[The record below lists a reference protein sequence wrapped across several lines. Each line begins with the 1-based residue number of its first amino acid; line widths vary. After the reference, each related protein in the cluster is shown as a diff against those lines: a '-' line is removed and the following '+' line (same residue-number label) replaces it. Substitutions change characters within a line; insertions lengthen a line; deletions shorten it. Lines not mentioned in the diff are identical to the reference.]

1 MVKQLKDF
9 EGIVLLKQDGTGWK
23 DTLYLYAVDIP
34 SLNIKQCGALIMN
47 KYYVQSILNLQAPL
61 GRMIPVYP
69 VDYRTE
75 QNFKGTE
82 IEKQKL
88 DSLLLLAAKSIGIKL
103 FLNRE
108 IPEVLVL
115 PWNTLED
122 ELKKEKIKSKLLS
135 RESRCFLFFVVQI

>member
-9 EGIVLLKQDGTGWK
+9 EGIVLLKQDGTGWE
-23 DTLYLYAVDIP
+23 DTLYLYAADIP
-34 SLNIKQCGALIMN
+34 FFNIKQCGALIMS

-61 GRMIPVYP
+61 DRMIPVYP
-69 VDYRTE
+69 IDYQTE

-88 DSLLLLAAKSIGIKL
+88 DNLLLIAAKSIGIKL

-115 PWNTLED
+115 PWNTLEA
-122 ELKKEKIKSKLLS
+122 ELNKQKI
-135 RESRCFLFFVVQI
+135 ES

>member
-1 MVKQLKDF
+1 MKDF
-9 EGIVLLKQDGTGWK
+9 EGIVLLKQDGTGWE

-34 SLNIKQCGALIMN
+34 YLNIKQCGALIMS

-61 GRMIPVYP
+61 DRMVPVYP
-69 VDYRTE
+69 IDYRTE

-82 IEKQKL
+82 IERQKL
-88 DSLLLLAAKSIGIKL
+88 YSLLLLAAKAIGVKL

-115 PWNTLED
+115 PWETLE
-122 ELKKEKIKSKLLS
+122 SKFN
-135 RESRCFLFFVVQI
+135 C

>member
-1 MVKQLKDF
+1 MIKQLKDF

-34 SLNIKQCGALIMN
+34 YLNIKQCGALIMS
-47 KYYVQSILNLQAPL
+47 KYYVQSIFNLQAPL
-61 GRMIPVYP
+61 DRMVPVYP
-69 VDYRTE
+69 IDYRIE

-82 IEKQKL
+82 IERQKL
-88 DSLLLLAAKSIGIKL
+88 YNLLLLAAKAIGVKL

-115 PWNTLED
+115 PWETLES
-122 ELKKEKIKSKLLS
+122 EFN
-135 RESRCFLFFVVQI
+135 C

>member
-1 MVKQLKDF
+1 MIKQLKDF

-34 SLNIKQCGALIMN
+34 YLNIKQCGALIMS

-61 GRMIPVYP
+61 DRMVPVYP
-69 VDYRTE
+69 IDYRTE

-82 IEKQKL
+82 IERQKL
-88 DSLLLLAAKSIGIKL
+88 YSLLLLAAKAIGIKL

-108 IPEVLVL
+108 IPEALVL
-115 PWNTLED
+115 PWETLE
-122 ELKKEKIKSKLLS
+122 SKFN
-135 RESRCFLFFVVQI
+135 C

>member
-9 EGIVLLKQDGTGWK
+9 EGIVLLKQDGTGWE

-34 SLNIKQCGALIMN
+34 YLNIKQCGALIMS

-61 GRMIPVYP
+61 DRMVPVYP
-69 VDYRTE
+69 IDYRTE

-82 IEKQKL
+82 IKRQKL
-88 DSLLLLAAKSIGIKL
+88 YSLLLLAAKAIGVKL

-115 PWNTLED
+115 PWKTLES
-122 ELKKEKIKSKLLS
+122 EFN
-135 RESRCFLFFVVQI
+135 C

>member
-9 EGIVLLKQDGTGWK
+9 EGIVLLKQDGTGWE

-34 SLNIKQCGALIMN
+34 SLNIKRCGALIMS

-61 GRMIPVYP
+61 DRMIPVYP
-69 VDYRTE
+69 IDYR
-75 QNFKGTE
+75 TE

-88 DSLLLLAAKSIGIKL
+88 DDLLLLVAKAIGIKL

-108 IPEVLVL
+108 ILEVLVL
-115 PWNTLED
+115 PWETLES
-122 ELKKEKIKSKLLS
+122 EFN
-135 RESRCFLFFVVQI
+135 C

>member
-1 MVKQLKDF
+1 MDLIIIFIEVVKQLKNF
-9 EGIVLLKQDGTGWK
+9 EGIVLLKQDGTGWE
-23 DTLYLYAVDIP
+23 DTLYLYAADIP
-34 SLNIKQCGALIMN
+34 SLNIKQCGALIMS

-61 GRMIPVYP
+61 DRMVPVYP
-69 VDYRTE
+69 IDYRTE

-88 DSLLLLAAKSIGIKL
+88 YNLLLLVAKAIGVKL

-115 PWNTLED
+115 PWETLES
-122 ELKKEKIKSKLLS
+122 EFN
-135 RESRCFLFFVVQI
+135 C

>member
-34 SLNIKQCGALIMN
+34 SLNIKQCGALIMMS

-61 GRMIPVYP
+61 DRMIPVYP
-69 VDYRTE
+69 IDYRTE

-88 DSLLLLAAKSIGIKL
+88 DDLLLLVAKAIGVKL

-115 PWNTLED
+115 PWETLES
-122 ELKKEKIKSKLLS
+122 EFN
-135 RESRCFLFFVVQI
+135 C

>member
-9 EGIVLLKQDGTGWK
+9 EGIVLLKQDGTGWE

-34 SLNIKQCGALIMN
+34 YLNIKQCGALIMS

-61 GRMIPVYP
+61 DRMIPVYP
-69 VDYRTE
+69 IDYRTE

-88 DSLLLLAAKSIGIKL
+88 DNSLLIAAKSIGIKL
-103 FLNRE
+103 FLNHE
-108 IPEVLVL
+108 IPKVLVL
-115 PWNTLED
+115 PWNTLEA
-122 ELKKEKIKSKLLS
+122 ELKKQKI
-135 RESRCFLFFVVQI
+135 ES

>member
-1 MVKQLKDF
+1 MIKQLKDF
-9 EGIVLLKQDGTGWK
+9 EGIVLLKQDGTGWE

-34 SLNIKQCGALIMN
+34 YLNIKQCGALIMS

-61 GRMIPVYP
+61 DRMVPVYP
-69 VDYRTE
+69 IDYRTE

-82 IEKQKL
+82 IKRQKL
-88 DSLLLLAAKSIGIKL
+88 YSLLLLAAKAIGVKL

-115 PWNTLED
+115 PWETLES
-122 ELKKEKIKSKLLS
+122 EFN
-135 RESRCFLFFVVQI
+135 C

>member
-34 SLNIKQCGALIMN
+34 SLNIKQCGALIMMS

-61 GRMIPVYP
+61 DRMIPVYP
-69 VDYRTE
+69 IDYRTE

-88 DSLLLLAAKSIGIKL
+88 DDLLLLVAKAIGIKL

-115 PWNTLED
+115 PWETLE
-122 ELKKEKIKSKLLS
+122 SKFN
-135 RESRCFLFFVVQI
+135 C

>member
-9 EGIVLLKQDGTGWK
+9 EGIVLLKQDGKGWE
-23 DTLYLYAVDIP
+23 DTVYLYGIDIP
-34 SLNIKQCGALIMN
+34 NLNIKQCGVLIMN

-61 GRMIPVYP
+61 DRMIPVYP

-75 QNFKGTE
+75 QFFKGTE
-82 IEKQKL
+82 LEKQKL
-88 DSLLLLAAKSIGIKL
+88 DNILFLTAKAIGIKL

-115 PWNTLED
+115 PWKVLET
-122 ELKKEKIKSKLLS
+122 EFVKSKI
-135 RESRCFLFFVVQI
+135 ES

>member
-9 EGIVLLKQDGTGWK
+9 EGIVLLKQDGTGWE

-34 SLNIKQCGALIMN
+34 YLNIKQCGALIIS

-61 GRMIPVYP
+61 DRMVPVYP
-69 VDYRTE
+69 IDYRTE

-82 IEKQKL
+82 IKRQKL
-88 DSLLLLAAKSIGIKL
+88 YSLLLLAAKAIGVKL

-115 PWNTLED
+115 PWETLE
-122 ELKKEKIKSKLLS
+122 SKFN
-135 RESRCFLFFVVQI
+135 C

>member
-23 DTLYLYAVDIP
+23 DTLYLYVVDIP
-34 SLNIKQCGALIMN
+34 YLNIKQCGALIMS

-61 GRMIPVYP
+61 DRMVPVYP
-69 VDYRTE
+69 IDYRTE

-88 DSLLLLAAKSIGIKL
+88 YNLLLLAAKSIGIKL

-115 PWNTLED
+115 PWNTLEA
-122 ELKKEKIKSKLLS
+122 ELKKQKI
-135 RESRCFLFFVVQI
+135 ES

>member
-1 MVKQLKDF
+1 MIKQLKDF
-9 EGIVLLKQDGTGWK
+9 EGIVLLKQDGTGWE

-34 SLNIKQCGALIMN
+34 SLNIKQCGALIMS

-61 GRMIPVYP
+61 DRMIPVYP
-69 VDYRTE
+69 IDYRTE

-88 DSLLLLAAKSIGIKL
+88 DDLLFLVAKAIGIKL

-115 PWNTLED
+115 PWETLES
-122 ELKKEKIKSKLLS
+122 EFRSYG
-135 RESRCFLFFVVQI
+135 

>member
-1 MVKQLKDF
+1 VVKQLKDF
-9 EGIVLLKQDGTGWK
+9 EGIVLLKQDATGWE

-34 SLNIKQCGALIMN
+34 SLNIKQCGALIMS

-61 GRMIPVYP
+61 DRMIPVYP
-69 VDYRTE
+69 IDYRTE

-88 DSLLLLAAKSIGIKL
+88 DDLLLLVAKAIGIKL

-122 ELKKEKIKSKLLS
+122 ELKKQKN
-135 RESRCFLFFVVQI
+135 

>member
-1 MVKQLKDF
+1 MRCSYNEQ
-9 EGIVLLKQDGTGWK
+9 
-23 DTLYLYAVDIP
+23 
-34 SLNIKQCGALIMN
+34 
-47 KYYVQSILNLQAPL
+47 ILCAIN
-61 GRMIPVYP
+61 YP

-88 DSLLLLAAKSIGIKL
+88 DSLPLLAAKSIGIKL

-122 ELKKEKIKSKLLS
+122 ELKKQKIKS
-135 RESRCFLFFVVQI
+135 

>member
-23 DTLYLYAVDIP
+23 DTLYLYAVDFP
-34 SLNIKQCGALIMN
+34 SLNIKQCGALIMS

-61 GRMIPVYP
+61 DRMVPVYP

-75 QNFKGTE
+75 QIFKGTE
-82 IEKQKL
+82 LEKQKL
-88 DSLLLLAAKSIGIKL
+88 DNILFLAAKSIGIKL

-115 PWNTLED
+115 PWNTLEA
-122 ELKKEKIKSKLLS
+122 ELKKQKI
-135 RESRCFLFFVVQI
+135 ES

>member
-9 EGIVLLKQDGTGWK
+9 EGIVLLKQDGTGWE

-34 SLNIKQCGALIMN
+34 YLNIRQCGALIMS

-61 GRMIPVYP
+61 DRIVPVYP
-69 VDYRTE
+69 IDYRTE

-88 DSLLLLAAKSIGIKL
+88 YNLLLLAAKSIGIKL

-115 PWNTLED
+115 PWNTLEA
-122 ELKKEKIKSKLLS
+122 ELKKQKI
-135 RESRCFLFFVVQI
+135 ES

>member
-9 EGIVLLKQDGTGWK
+9 EGIVLLKQDGTGWE
-23 DTLYLYAVDIP
+23 DALYLYAVDIP
-34 SLNIKQCGALIMN
+34 YLNIKQCGALIMS

-61 GRMIPVYP
+61 DRMIPVYP
-69 VDYRTE
+69 IDYRTE

-88 DSLLLLAAKSIGIKL
+88 DDLLLLVAKAIGIKL

-115 PWNTLED
+115 PWETLES
-122 ELKKEKIKSKLLS
+122 EFNCQNWSH
-135 RESRCFLFFVVQI
+135 R

>member
-1 MVKQLKDF
+1 MKDF

-34 SLNIKQCGALIMN
+34 SLNIKQCGALIMMS

-61 GRMIPVYP
+61 DRMIPVYP
-69 VDYRTE
+69 IDYRTE

-88 DSLLLLAAKSIGIKL
+88 DDLLLLVAKAIGVKL

-115 PWNTLED
+115 PWETLES
-122 ELKKEKIKSKLLS
+122 EFN
-135 RESRCFLFFVVQI
+135 C

>member
-9 EGIVLLKQDGTGWK
+9 EGIVLLKQDGTGWE

-34 SLNIKQCGALIMN
+34 SLNIKQCGALIMS

-61 GRMIPVYP
+61 DRMVPVYP

-75 QNFKGTE
+75 QIFKGTE
-82 IEKQKL
+82 LEKQKL
-88 DSLLLLAAKSIGIKL
+88 DNILFLAAKSIGIKL

-115 PWNTLED
+115 PWNTLEA
-122 ELKKEKIKSKLLS
+122 ELKKQKI
-135 RESRCFLFFVVQI
+135 ES

>member
-9 EGIVLLKQDGTGWK
+9 EGIVLLKQDGKGWE
-23 DTLYLYAVDIP
+23 DTVYLYGIDIP
-34 SLNIKQCGALIMN
+34 NLNIKQCGVLIMN

-61 GRMIPVYP
+61 DRMIPVYP

-75 QNFKGTE
+75 QFFKGTE
-82 IEKQKL
+82 LEKQKL
-88 DSLLLLAAKSIGIKL
+88 DNILFLAAKAIGIKL

-115 PWNTLED
+115 PWKVLET
-122 ELKKEKIKSKLLS
+122 ESVKSKI
-135 RESRCFLFFVVQI
+135 ES

>member
-1 MVKQLKDF
+1 MKDF
-9 EGIVLLKQDGTGWK
+9 KGIVLLKQDGTGWE

-34 SLNIKQCGALIMN
+34 YLNIKQCGALIMS

-61 GRMIPVYP
+61 DRMVPVYP
-69 VDYRTE
+69 IDYRTE
-75 QNFKGTE
+75 QIFKGTE

-88 DSLLLLAAKSIGIKL
+88 YNLLLLAAKSIGIKL

-122 ELKKEKIKSKLLS
+122 ELKKQKI
-135 RESRCFLFFVVQI
+135 ES

>member
-1 MVKQLKDF
+1 MKDF

-34 SLNIKQCGALIMN
+34 YLNIKQCGALIMS

-61 GRMIPVYP
+61 DRIVPVYP
-69 VDYRTE
+69 IDYRTE

-88 DSLLLLAAKSIGIKL
+88 YNLLLLAAKSIGIKL

-108 IPEVLVL
+108 IPEVLVF
-115 PWNTLED
+115 PWNTLEA
-122 ELKKEKIKSKLLS
+122 ELKKQKI
-135 RESRCFLFFVVQI
+135 ES

>member
-9 EGIVLLKQDGTGWK
+9 EGIVLLKQDATGWE

-34 SLNIKQCGALIMN
+34 SLNIKQCGALIMS

-61 GRMIPVYP
+61 DRMIPVYP
-69 VDYRTE
+69 IDYRTE

-88 DSLLLLAAKSIGIKL
+88 DDLLLLVAKAIGIKL

-122 ELKKEKIKSKLLS
+122 ELKKQKN
-135 RESRCFLFFVVQI
+135 

>member
-1 MVKQLKDF
+1 
-9 EGIVLLKQDGTGWK
+9 
-23 DTLYLYAVDIP
+23 
-34 SLNIKQCGALIMN
+34 MN

-75 QNFKGTE
+75 QNFKGAE

-122 ELKKEKIKSKLLS
+122 ELKKEKIKS
-135 RESRCFLFFVVQI
+135 